1 MTGHRGL
8 REARASGYW
17 RRVGEDVVHELPG
30 LLGANAL
37 FLAWCAPVILL
48 LMTGLT
54 GPAALAALVT
64 LGPGLAGLGTYTGC
78 LARGEAARCWR
89 DSLAGTRAR
98 AGTGAT
104 LVALGLGA
112 AVLPMLAL
120 RLAAVHGLTV
130 ATAAVFTVQALF
142 AAFLVVVCAH
152 AFALVGLYGQPAGAA
167 LRNAAILV
175 IRHPVASAGL
185 VGLGLLFVYVARM
198 FGWGPLVIL
207 PAILAL
213 CAVHHTR
220 RLAEDVRAITRE
232 ALQETT
238 CLLP

>member
-8 REARASGYW
+8 GTRREGFW

-37 FLAWCAPVILL
+37 FLVWCGPVVLL

-54 GPAALAALVT
+54 GFAALAALVT
-64 LGPGLAGLGTYTGC
+64 LGPGLAGLSTYAGR
-78 LARGEAARCWR
+78 LARGEAARWWQ
-89 DSLAGTRAR
+89 DSLAGVRAR
-98 AGTGAT
+98 SGTGAA

-112 AVLPMLAL
+112 TVLPVLAL
-120 RLAAVHGLTV
+120 RLAPAHGLTV
-130 ATAAVFTVQALF
+130 ATAAVLTVQALV

-152 AFALVGLYGQPAGAA
+152 AFGLVGLYGQPAGAA

-185 VGLGLLFVYVARM
+185 VGLGLLFVHVAQM
-198 FGWGPLVIL
+198 FGWGPLVVL

-232 ALQETT
+232 TLQETT
-238 CLLP
+238 CPLP